1 MLNKIVRYSSLTLVT
16 FCVAIMFWFI
26 AINFLLNCQTWDQDL
41 WTKNSSCITVPMILG
56 FE

>member
-16 FCVAIMFWFI
+16 FGVAILFWFV

-41 WTKNSSCITVPMILG
+41 WTKNSSCITIPMILG